1 MNTEYTVAEVQ
12 LTYKRKASYMG
23 EGELRSSIDVY
34 RFLLSIYPKETIE
47 YRESFK
53 VLYLNNCGKAIG
65 YTTISEGGIDT
76 TCVDVRMILQGAL
89 LCNAT
94 QIILSHNHPSGN
106 LNPSTQD
113 ISLTK
118 KIKDAAAIMQIR
130 LVDHT
135 ILTTE
140 NYYSFSDDGKI

>member
-1 MNTEYTVAEVQ
+1 MNTEYTVAEVR
-12 LTYKRKASYMG
+12 LTYKRKASYLG

-34 RFLLSIYPKETIE
+34 RFLLSIYPKETVE

-76 TCVDVRMILQGAL
+76 TCVDIRMILQGAL

-106 LNPSTQD
+106 PQPSTQD
-113 ISLTK
+113 MSLTK
-118 KIKDAAAIMQIR
+118 KVRDAAAIMQIKV
-130 LVDHT
+130 VDHI
-135 ILTTE
+135 ILTTDSF
-140 NYYSFSDDGKI
+140 YSFSDEGNI